1 MILSWVCFDR
11 AFLYLYGRRI
21 SGRDLTLTRTY
32 SVLSTN
38 LLSKKSSMAAG
49 ARRRQSTCALHSA
62 HCRAHHVLDACS
74 MATSSMESRNM
85 GL

>member
-38 LLSKKSSMAAG
+38 LLSKKSSMAAERG
-49 ARRRQSTCALHSA
+49 ADNL
-62 HCRAHHVLDACS
+62 RARFTQLTAART
-74 MATSSMESRNM
+74 MY
-85 GL
+85 